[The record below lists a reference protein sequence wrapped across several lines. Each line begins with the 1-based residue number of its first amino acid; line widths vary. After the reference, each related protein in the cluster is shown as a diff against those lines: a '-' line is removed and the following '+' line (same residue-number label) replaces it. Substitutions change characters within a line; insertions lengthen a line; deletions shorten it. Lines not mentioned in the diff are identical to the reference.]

1 MISFLL
7 LQQIAKLF
15 LILLLGFLL
24 VRFRLLKSEDSR
36 VLSVVTLYLVVPCT
50 IVNSFQI
57 EFTRDRVQGMLLSF
71 GTAILIHAIYITLTH
86 CLRRPLCLTPVEQ
99 ASAIYSNTGNLV
111 IPLVLAILGSEWV
124 IYSSMF
130 VIVQQP
136 LFWSHC
142 RILVS
147 GEREVSWKKVLL
159 NVNILSVLVGAALF
173 FLQIPIP
180 SIVKEAMSSVSSMIG
195 PICMIVAG
203 MLMGNVDFKAV
214 LCRPGVWK
222 VAALR
227 LLAYPLLILSI
238 LKFTSLSALAPN
250 GETILL
256 ISLLAAGTPTAF
268 TVTQLAQIYD
278 KDGEYAGAINV
289 VTTLLCLV
297 TIPALAALYQL

>member
-7 LQQIAKLF
+7 LQQITKLF
-15 LILLLGFLL
+15 LILLMGFLL
-24 VRFRLLKSEDSR
+24 VRSRLLKSEDSR
-36 VLSVVTLYLVVPCT
+36 VLSVMTLYLVVPCT
-50 IVNSFQI
+50 IINSFQI
-57 EFTRDRVQGMLLSF
+57 EFTQDRLQGMLLAF
-71 GTAILIHAIYITLTH
+71 GTAILIHIIYITLTH
-86 CLRRPLCLTPVEQ
+86 LLCRPLQLTPVEQ

-111 IPLVLAILGSEWV
+111 IPLVLAIMGSEWV

-147 GEREVSWKKVLL
+147 GEKNVSWKKVFL
-159 NVNILSVLVGAALF
+159 NVNILSVLAGALLF
-173 FLQIPIP
+173 FFQIPIP
-180 SIVKEAMSSVSSMIG
+180 AMAKEAMESVSGMIG

-203 MLMGNVDFKAV
+203 MLMGNVDFRTV
-214 LCRPGVWK
+214 LSRRGVWK
-222 VAALR
+222 VAILR
-227 LLAYPLLILSI
+227 LLAYPLLILVI
-238 LKFTSLSALAPN
+238 LKFTPLAALAPN

-289 VTTLLCLV
+289 VTTLMCLV
-297 TIPALAALYQL
+297 TIPVLAALYQL